1 MLNQLKAKWVYFGL
15 EAPIIS
21 WLIVIVLV
29 VSMLGYWLYMYFR
42 VFRPISR
49 QIGSALRSLSI
60 VAEPEEV
67 AHNIGLEARRFDEIG
82 QIFEQNTILKRSW
95 QSFCKRLIRRPGERD
110 DFFWSS
116 ESADETFKESTLI
129 GSRLNITWCQSLP
142 GFITG
147 VGLLFTFIAILI
159 SLLAAR
165 LVNDGVQ
172 GIEFLLQGLLGKFLA
187 SIAALFL
194 ATNHLFVE
202 KRFFQKLGNKCRQLA
217 QTLDD
222 LFPRLT
228 LVHLFED
235 VRSQVAEQTHAI
247 RSFNS
252 NLAPALKAS
261 INEGVGP
268 MLGRM
273 GESVESLN
281 QLLRQNEA
289 QKQDSITDSVEKLLN
304 ELSASLAQTIDRMSE
319 TFTKNLSGSAQTQ
332 FTEIKGALSSTAD
345 LLKEMNLQFAS
356 TQNGMKELIELAK
369 LSTAEQF
376 REGRAQV
383 ESMSIK
389 LEELMER
396 MSERLES
403 NADATTGAAKDILN
417 RANSWSA
424 QSAAQFEQMLGKYQQ
439 QVTKVEELRDAFTAS
454 LRDFTQAIATHSG
467 MIRGLGETAYRVT
480 ETVNAVNKT
489 MLGTQETQ
497 KAFEQIASQ
506 TRIQAEYLAKVNE
519 RQEEMWRN
527 IQANLNRYAETFSQV
542 EGAARAL
549 LREINDHLNN
559 YTKATHN
566 GFQNLVEMADNHF
579 SNATNKLG
587 ASVNE
592 LDEVLSDLA
601 DTLGRTRQN
610 GAR

>member
-147 VGLLFTFIAILI
+147 VGLLFTFVAILI
-159 SLLAAR
+159 ALLDVR
-165 LVNDGVQ
+165 LVNNRVQ
-172 GIEFLLQGLLGKFLA
+172 GIELLIQGLSGKFVS

-194 ATNHLFVE
+194 ATIHLFIE
-202 KRFFQKLGNKCRQLA
+202 KSAFHRLRNNCQQLVK
-217 QTLDD
+217 TLDG

-228 LVHLFED
+228 LAHLFAE
-235 VRSQVAEQTHAI
+235 VRAQVAEQTNVI

-261 INEGVGP
+261 ITEGVGP
-268 MLGRM
+268 TLERM
-273 GESVESLN
+273 VQSIEGLN

-289 QKQDSITDSVEKLLN
+289 QKQESITGSIEKLLKD
-304 ELSASLAQTIDRMSE
+304 LSVSLTVSIERMSDS
-319 TFTKNLSGSAQTQ
+319 FSNNLVGSAQTQ
-332 FTEIKGALSSTAD
+332 FSEMRSSLSSTAE
-345 LLKEMNLQFAS
+345 LL
-356 TQNGMKELIELAK
+356 NGM
-369 LSTAEQF
+369 
-376 REGRAQV
+376 
-383 ESMSIK
+383 
-389 LEELMER
+389 
-396 MSERLES
+396 
-403 NADATTGAAKDILN
+403 
-417 RANSWSA
+417 
-424 QSAAQFEQMLGKYQQ
+424 
-439 QVTKVEELRDAFTAS
+439 
-454 LRDFTQAIATHSG
+454 
-467 MIRGLGETAYRVT
+467 
-480 ETVNAVNKT
+480 
-489 MLGTQETQ
+489 
-497 KAFEQIASQ
+497 
-506 TRIQAEYLAKVNE
+506 
-519 RQEEMWRN
+519 
-527 IQANLNRYAETFSQV
+527 
-542 EGAARAL
+542 
-549 LREINDHLNN
+549 NN
-559 YTKATHN
+559 
-566 GFQNLVEMADNHF
+566 Q
-579 SNATNKLG
+579 
-587 ASVNE
+587 
-592 LDEVLSDLA
+592 
-601 DTLGRTRQN
+601 
-610 GAR
+610 